1 MIEDGCPGAAG
12 TPLAGAYSVHVSSNC
27 APAGV
32 IAGRV
37 GTLPAGSAERG
48 FAAESRPGADPT
60 KAVTGTLGE
69 V

>member
-1 MIEDGCPGAAG
+1 MIEEGVLEAAG
-12 TPLAGAYSVHVSSNC
+12 RPLAGAYSVHVSSNC

-48 FAAESRPGADPT
+48 FAAESRPGAGPT
-60 KAVTGTLGE
+60 EAVTGTLGE